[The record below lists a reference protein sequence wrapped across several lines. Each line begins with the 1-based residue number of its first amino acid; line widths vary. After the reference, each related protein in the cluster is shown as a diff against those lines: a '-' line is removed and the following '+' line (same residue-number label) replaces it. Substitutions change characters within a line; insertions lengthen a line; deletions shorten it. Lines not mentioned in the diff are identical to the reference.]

1 MKHFNPRII
10 KQCVAASLLI
20 WVSGFA
26 SAGTPVVYKDG
37 ATALFQIEAPDF
49 WNVRTGGQRTLTAP
63 DTGEDRLVSRV
74 MGLSPVS
81 EKRIWVGFVS
91 PHGVGT
97 LDEASEYLQD
107 IGPFLVQ
114 DTTIGKRV
122 TRKINGLPTKTVAG
136 TGKRKGRKV
145 DFTVVMIDLP
155 NDRVAIAV
163 VVFEAGADPSPVNDI
178 NDMLLS
184 FKAFR

>member
-1 MKHFNPRII
+1 MSHHLLRIF
-10 KQCVAASLLI
+10 KRFAATVLLLCVGGL
-20 WVSGFA
+20 A

-37 ATALFQIEAPDF
+37 AKSLFQIEAPDF

-63 DTGEDRLVSRV
+63 DTGEERTVSRI
-74 MGLSPVS
+74 MGLTPVS
-81 EKRIWVGFVS
+81 EKGIWVGFVS
-91 PHGVGT
+91 PHGVRT

-114 DTTIGKRV
+114 DTEIGKRV
-122 TRKINGLPTKTVAG
+122 TRRINGLPTKTVAG
-136 TGKRKGRKV
+136 TGKRKGRRV
-145 DFTVVMIDLP
+145 EFTVVMVDLP
-155 NDRVAIAV
+155 YDRVAISV

-184 FKAFR
+184 FKAIR

>member
-1 MKHFNPRII
+1 MTHLMPNVLRHLFT
-10 KQCVAASLLI
+10 ASLLI
-20 WVSGFA
+20 FVSGLA
-26 SAGTPVVYKDG
+26 SAGTPVAYRDG
-37 ATALFQIEAPDF
+37 AAALFQIEAPDF

-63 DTGEDRLVSRV
+63 DTGEERLVSRV

-122 TRKINGLPTKTVAG
+122 TRRINGLLTKTVAG
-136 TGKRKGRKV
+136 TGKRKGKKV

-155 NDRVAIAV
+155 NNRVAIGV
-163 VVFEAGADPSPVNDI
+163 VVFEAGADLSPVNDI